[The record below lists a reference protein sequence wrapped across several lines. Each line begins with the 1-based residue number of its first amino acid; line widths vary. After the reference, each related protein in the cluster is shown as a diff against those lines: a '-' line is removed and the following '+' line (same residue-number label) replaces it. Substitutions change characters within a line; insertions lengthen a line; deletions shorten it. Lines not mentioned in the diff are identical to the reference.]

1 MVKFIKAEEKDLPN
15 FVDIYNQII
24 PSRLATADLEPVS
37 VESRKSWFHSF
48 TPTHPIWVIKNE
60 NNIIGWVALEPFYGR
75 LAYERTAEI
84 SIYIDKNV
92 QHENYRYHGLYF

>member
-1 MVKFIKAEEKDLPN
+1 MKYIWLSSLKQRKKIFLTLLIFI
-15 FVDIYNQII
+15 
-24 PSRLATADLEPVS
+24 
-37 VESRKSWFHSF
+37 
-48 TPTHPIWVIKNE
+48 IKLFRQ
-60 NNIIGWVALEPFYGR
+60 ALEPFYGR